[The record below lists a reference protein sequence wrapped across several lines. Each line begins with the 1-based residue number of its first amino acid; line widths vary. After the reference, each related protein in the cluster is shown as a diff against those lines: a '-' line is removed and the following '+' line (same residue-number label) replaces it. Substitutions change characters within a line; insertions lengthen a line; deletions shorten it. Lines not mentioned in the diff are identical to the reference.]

1 MLPAQTVET
10 PLCCNGAIVTNAT
23 GATSE
28 WMDQEHTGSA
38 LAYTTFARTAPATGV
53 NESQRKY
60 IIKLR
65 TVRALAPHVWPGPQR
80 KRPLRPEYV

>member
-10 PLCCNGAIVTNAT
+10 PLCCNCAIVTNAT

-28 WMDQEHTGSA
+28 WMDQGHTGSA
-38 LAYTTFARTAPATGV
+38 LPYTTFARNAPTTEV
-53 NESQRKY
+53 NESRRKC

-65 TVRALAPHVWPGPQR
+65 TVRALAPHVWPGPQSNHR
-80 KRPLRPEYV
+80 NH

>member
-10 PLCCNGAIVTNAT
+10 PLCCNGAIVTNVT

-28 WMDQEHTGSA
+28 WMDQGHTGTA
-38 LAYTTFARTAPATGV
+38 LAYTTFVRTAPATGV
-53 NESQRKY
+53 NESRRKC

-65 TVRALAPHVWPGPQR
+65 TERYGTSVWLARLAGPT
-80 KRPLRPEYV
+80 PEA